1 LKEQGIALALFQH
14 VNDLYPARNPN
25 ALLEEKFMT
34 SQYQLIMRSGPTP
47 GAAYVLEGDQ
57 ITIGRD
63 SSNSIAINDAEI
75 SRRHARLTF
84 QGGKYILED
93 LGSTNGTFVN
103 GQRLAGPRVLKPGE
117 VVSFGEQIVLVF
129 EALSFD
135 PGATVVSPRAAV
147 IPSASRPVMPPPPA
161 PVDYAGSV
169 PASPVP
175 VVTTEKRVTITNN
188 PLPIVIGV
196 GALLFLCMCGMFFW
210 WVDATYRWCVFFP
223 FLTGC

>member
-1 LKEQGIALALFQH
+1 MA
-14 VNDLYPARNPN
+14 
-25 ALLEEKFMT
+25 

-47 GAAYVLEGDQ
+47 GAAYNLESDQ

-63 SSNSIAINDAEI
+63 SSNGITINDAEI

-129 EALSFD
+129 EANTFD
-135 PGATVVSPRAAV
+135 PGATVVSPRAAAV
-147 IPSASRPVMPPPPA
+147 PSASRPVMSPPPA

-175 VVTTEKRVTITNN
+175 TPVVTSEKRVTVTNN
-188 PLPIVIGV
+188 PLPLVIGLGV
-196 GALLFLCMCGMFFW
+196 LLFLCLCGTFFW

>member
-1 LKEQGIALALFQH
+1 
-14 VNDLYPARNPN
+14 
-25 ALLEEKFMT
+25 MT

-117 VVSFGEQIVLVF
+117 VISFGEQIGLVF
-129 EALSFD
+129 EGLSFD

-175 VVTTEKRVTITNN
+175 VVTTEKRVPITNN